1 MAEFSKE
8 YCDVWD
14 PEFPYDFSV
23 EEIAKELEAGNYES
37 IICEGFGFIA
47 IAKDKNQQ
55 ILVAFQD
62 DEEDQI
68 VWQEFDSFMSSQ
80 YTLLEEHLKIDD
92 DDKIF

>member
-62 DEEDQI
+62 DEEDQLI
-68 VWQEFDSFMSSQ
+68 WQEFDSFMSSQ

>member
-23 EEIAKELEAGNYES
+23 EEMAKELEAGNYQS

-47 IAKDKNQQ
+47 VAKDKNQQ

-62 DEEDQI
+62 DEEDQLI
-68 VWQEFDSFMSSQ
+68 WQEFDSFMSSQ

-92 DDKIF
+92 NDKIF